1 MATLS
6 VRPVALTAGLLAA
19 VAGLLSSS
27 AAPASAQSPRPG
39 PLAAAVRGPARPVP
53 VLLINGDRLLAGPA
67 SAITVLRAPATAV
80 GGPPSVLIGYSCGP
94 SAASPSASQ
103 SAASRSVRIP
113 AAALPYL
120 GRGLDPSLFSIGAL
134 ERAERGGR
142 LPVTISYRGRRP
154 RLPGVTITGS
164 SHGIADGYLT
174 DASAGLFGRALDRQ
188 FRADH
193 ARDSYGTDG
202 LFSGGLSIA
211 LGGTR
216 PARARRPRPA
226 YPMHTLT
233 VRGTNLAGQP
243 DNGDQVAVFNADN
256 CNKLDPGSAFNTFTH
271 GTTRFSVPA
280 GHYWAIGQFEG
291 SSTFRL
297 AVLSQFTV
305 SGSKTVAMSARS
317 ATGRIGFATPRPAK
331 LAQTS
336 FALLRAGHGYTE
348 GIFWATLG
356 RGSPL
361 RVSPVRRPPTVGT
374 LQAYTFG
381 QLTSPAGRGVPYN
394 YTLDFPAP
402 PGTIPSSLHYAARA
416 AGLATVRDRY
426 YQDTRSSGDAFTFGG
441 TPAEVSGVGGV
452 SLGFTPPM
460 PGSQIQYLSARP
472 PMIWSSGYTQFSQA
486 GSGGQAGAFRVF
498 HSGQQVTADWGRY
511 PLHPTASMVRPGTQG
526 LGSSFPTLPTASRAG
541 NLLTLDMTP
550 FGDNQPGDTG
560 SGYAG
565 SCGGIR
571 CTGTYAL
578 YQNGRKIAGGNAV
591 KAAGPFTDLLVQAR
605 LSPRPARLAFVLTAS
620 RASRRYRLSATSR
633 DVWTWPTRREPAA
646 TVPAPWTCGVATRP
660 SGQLIYPRRC
670 AVQPMLTLAYQ
681 IARLSLSGS
690 TRPGRQVI
698 SINVRHLQLSA
709 PARITRASLAVSFN
723 GGRTWH
729 AARVTRTASGRFRA
743 VFTAPA
749 RTAITLRTRAAD
761 AVGAQ
766 LTETITRAYQTAT

>member
-6 VRPVALTAGLLAA
+6 ARPVALTAGLLAA
-19 VAGLLSSS
+19 LAGLLGSS
-27 AAPASAQSPRPG
+27 AVPASAQSPRPG
-39 PLAAAVRGPARPVP
+39 QPAAAGPGPARPVP
-53 VLLINGDRLLAGPA
+53 VLLINGDRLLAGSA
-67 SAITVLRAPATAV
+67 SGITLLRTPGAAA
-80 GGPPSVLIGYSCGP
+80 GGLQAMLIGYSCSP
-94 SAASPSASQ
+94 SAASPSA
-103 SAASRSVRIP
+103 ASRSFRIP

-120 GRGLDPSLFSIGAL
+120 GRGLDPGLFSIGAL
-134 ERAERGGR
+134 ERAEHGGR
-142 LPVTISYRGRRP
+142 LPVSISYRGRAP
-154 RLPGVTITGS
+154 RLPGITITRSG
-164 SHGIADGYLT
+164 HGIASGYLT
-174 DASAGLFGRALDRQ
+174 DASAGRFGRALDRQ

-193 ARDSYGTDG
+193 ARAGYGTDG

-211 LGGTR
+211 LAGTR
-216 PARARRPRPA
+216 PAGVQRPRPA

-233 VRGTNLAGQP
+233 VRGTDLAGQP

-256 CNKLDPGSAFNTFTH
+256 CNKLDPGSSFNTFTH

-280 GHYWAIGQFEG
+280 GHYWAIGQFTG
-291 SSTFRL
+291 SSTYRL
-297 AVLSQFTV
+297 AVLPQFTV
-305 SGSKTVAMSARS
+305 DGSKTVTVSARS
-317 ATGRIGFATPRPAK
+317 ATGRIGFTTPRPAI

-348 GIFWATLG
+348 GIDWMPLG
-356 RGSPL
+356 SGSPL
-361 RVSPVRRPPTVGT
+361 RVSPVRRPPTAGT

-394 YTLDFPAP
+394 YTLNFPAP
-402 PGTIPSSLHYAARA
+402 PGIIPASLHYTARA

-426 YQDTRSSGDAFTFGG
+426 YQDTKSSGFTFTFGG
-441 TPAEVSGVGGV
+441 TPAEVSAVGGV

-460 PGSQIQYLSARP
+460 PGGQIQYLSASLP
-472 PMIWSSGYTQFSQA
+472 TVWSSGYTQFGQA
-486 GSGGQAGAFRVF
+486 SSGGQAGAYRGFRG
-498 HSGQQVTADWGRY
+498 GQQVTADWGRY
-511 PLHPTASMVRPGTQG
+511 PLHPTANMVLPGTRA
-526 LGSSFPTLPTASRAG
+526 LGSSFPTLPTAARAG

-565 SCGGIR
+565 SCNGIR
-571 CTGTYAL
+571 CASTYAL

-591 KAAGPFTDLLVQAR
+591 KAAGPFNDLLVQAR

-633 DVWTWPTRREPAA
+633 DVWTWSTRRQPAA
-646 TVPAPWTCGVATRP
+646 TVPTPWTCGETIAP
-660 SGQLIYPRRC
+660 GGQIGYPHRC
-670 AVQPMLTLAYQ
+670 AVQPMLMLAYQ
-681 IARLSLSGS
+681 IARLSLSGT

-709 PARITRASLAVSFN
+709 PARITRASLAVSFD
-723 GGRTWH
+723 GGLTWH

-749 RTAITLRTRAAD
+749 GAAITLRTHAAD
-761 AVGAQ
+761 AAGAQ
-766 LTETITRAYQTAT
+766 LTETITRAYRTAT